1 MRSDL
6 EGLSAS
12 KVSFAYGPRLVVD
25 NVSLELPRGQMV
37 ALAGPNGSGKT
48 TLLKILS
55 GVRAPAGG
63 SVTLDGV
70 PLAQLGRRK
79 VAQRVAVVSQHLD
92 PKLMFSVES
101 LVSMGRTPY
110 QGLLGSTTQSDKAA
124 IDDAL
129 QAAELTLL
137 RHRRFGEL
145 SGGEQQRVMLA
156 MALAQQADYLLLDEP
171 TVHLDLHHQH
181 ELLELLRALHEHRR
195 LGILA
200 VMHDL
205 NLAALYFEGMG
216 LMQEGRLVADGP
228 SADLLRRGDCL
239 SIFQAPLKMVNHPE
253 MGVPQVLLGRKA

>member
-1 MRSDL
+1 MLSDPKSL
-6 EGLSAS
+6 IAS
-12 KVSFAYGPRLVVD
+12 NVSFAYGRRLVVTD
-25 NVSLELPRGQMV
+25 VSLEVPRGQML

-55 GVRAPAGG
+55 GVRAPRGG
-63 SVTLDGV
+63 SVTLDGI
-70 PLAQLGRRK
+70 PLADLGRRR

-110 QGLLGSTTQSDKAA
+110 QGLLGSMRQSDTAA
-124 IDDAL
+124 IEDAL
-129 QAAELTLL
+129 EAAELTQL
-137 RHRRFGEL
+137 RRRPFGEL

-181 ELLELLRALHEHRR
+181 ELLELLRARHEDRK

-205 NLAALYFEGMG
+205 NLAALYFEGMA
-216 LMQEGRLVADGP
+216 LMQEGGLTAKGL
-228 SADLLRRGDCL
+228 SSDLLRRDDYL
-239 SIFQAPLKMVNHPE
+239 SIFQAPLKMVDHPE